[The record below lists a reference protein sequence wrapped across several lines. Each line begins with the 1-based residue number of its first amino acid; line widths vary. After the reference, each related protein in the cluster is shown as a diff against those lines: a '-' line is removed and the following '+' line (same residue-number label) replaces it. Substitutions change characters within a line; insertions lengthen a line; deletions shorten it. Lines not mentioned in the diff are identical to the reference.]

1 MTLQEQTIMKLL
13 MEGKLK
19 TYDVI
24 NLDNINFYLK
34 YGSNIVKH
42 NEVPTLTTNC
52 AVAVVIGGNE

>member
-19 TYDVI
+19 TYDAI